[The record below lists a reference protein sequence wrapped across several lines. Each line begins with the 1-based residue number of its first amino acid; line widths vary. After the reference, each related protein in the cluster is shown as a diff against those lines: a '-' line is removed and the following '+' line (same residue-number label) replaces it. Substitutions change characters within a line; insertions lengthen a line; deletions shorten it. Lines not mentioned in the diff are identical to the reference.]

1 VTILRL
7 PLMPADVWSTLS
19 PDPVPEVELGLHT
32 IEGVDHYTADT
43 DHCDESIPVKE
54 LTLVSMVSRLSKLID
69 REIDARVDALCGP
82 VTLPVERSARH
93 PGVVSH
99 AYRRQRATES
109 IAARSPR
116 LAGLDLDLSKL
127 RVMPTARARPAG
139 LADEMTATATV
150 TADGSMS
157 VAFRGATATSKL
169 SSMEPTIAG
178 GRDRRRRNMAAHAT
192 RMLSEMS
199 PPTDDDLHG
208 PTGPLSVF
216 VRIEYTVGG
225 NRAGAGLLARAEC
238 GSSDDRRW
246 VRWGL
251 A

>member
-1 VTILRL
+1 MTILRL

-54 LTLVSMVSRLSKLID
+54 LTLVSMVSRLSELID
-69 REIDARVDALCGP
+69 REIDARVAALCGP

-93 PGVVSH
+93 PFT
-99 AYRRQRATES
+99 AEARA
-109 IAARSPR
+109 A
-116 LAGLDLDLSKL
+116 DLDLSKL

-169 SSMEPTIAG
+169 SSMEPTI
-178 GRDRRRRNMAAHAT
+178 MAAHAT

>member
-69 REIDARVDALCGP
+69 REIDTLTAMVADTGAAGGGVGLAL
-82 VTLPVERSARH
+82 V
-93 PGVVSH
+93 
-99 AYRRQRATES
+99 AYQD
-109 IAARSPR
+109 
-116 LAGLDLDLSKL
+116 GLDLDLSKL

-169 SSMEPTIAG
+169 SSMEPTI
-178 GRDRRRRNMAAHAT
+178 MAAHAT